1 MHRSRFSCT
10 LSVNTNND
18 RHYHFSKKAAAFF
31 KLMFDPCGVP
41 TREPLLGS
49 IARSGRSGPL
59 LEVVS
64 FADPNLEMVARL
76 KRKKLSRRPIVQV
89 AAIFAGLNAAYVG
102 SNIHAVVCVRPV
114 VVDVMAAD
122 RCTCLVSAAFARN
135 LPQA

>member
-1 MHRSRFSCT
+1 
-10 LSVNTNND
+10 
-18 RHYHFSKKAAAFF
+18 
-31 KLMFDPCGVP
+31 
-41 TREPLLGS
+41 
-49 IARSGRSGPL
+49 L

-64 FADPNLEMVARL
+64 FADPNLEMVDRL

-102 SNIHAVVCVRPV
+102 SNIHAVVCVGPV